1 MKRRFLAVLVLPAL
15 LLAGC
20 ASGSQLVVSP
30 GASGSSVAPSV
41 APSVTP
47 IATPS
52 ITPVVTPPPV
62 AVKKPAITHVIPA
75 SYLVEGKPHQPDSNG
90 DWMGRWAFYTDSTKD
105 VFCDI
110 YVFSGDPAGVH
121 CYITSHALN
130 AQVSWSAPASVSA
143 ECGATGSYG
152 VGLNVESLY
161 PKTAG
166 FMGCFP
172 FIDQATAS
180 IQAKTKVLPD
190 KAVLVVSP
198 FSCTVK
204 SGAVTCHSIA
214 ADGGGGALSFGLHSL
229 AFVQ

>member
-1 MKRRFLAVLVLPAL
+1 MKSRYLAVLVLPAL
-15 LLAGC
+15 FLAGC
-20 ASGSQLVVSP
+20 ASGSQLAVSP
-30 GASGSSVAPSV
+30 VGPGSSAAPSASPSV
-41 APSVTP
+41 AP
-47 IATPS
+47 
-52 ITPVVTPPPV
+52 VVTPTTAPPV
-62 AVKKPAITHVIPA
+62 ATPPKATKKPGAVHVNAA

-90 DWMGRWAFYTDSTKD
+90 DWYGRWAFYTNDKKD

-110 YVFSGDPAGVH
+110 YLFSGDPAGVH
-121 CYITSHALN
+121 CYITSHTFN
-130 AQVSWSAPASVSA
+130 TQVNWTAPASVSS
-143 ECGATGSYG
+143 ECGASGSYG

-166 FMGCFP
+166 FMGCYP
-172 FIDQATAS
+172 FIDQAKAS

-198 FSCTVK
+198 FSCTVT
-204 SGAVTCHSIA
+204 SGAATCRSIA